1 MTCDLTIHVIDDDQA
16 ILDSFSLL
24 LKIEGYAVRT
34 YNSALTFLRMIRED
48 ACGCV
53 LTDMHMPEMSG
64 LDLLETLKE
73 RGISL
78 PVVVISGRGS
88 VQLEGAV
95 KELGAFDY
103 FEKPVDV
110 EALLSSVREALTL
123 LGHENCPTQA
133 YQAHTSL

>member
-1 MTCDLTIHVIDDDQA
+1 MTCKPTIHVIDDDQA
-16 ILDSFSLL
+16 ILDSLSLL
-24 LKIEGYAVRT
+24 LKIEGYAVLT
-34 YNSALTFLRMIRED
+34 YNSAPTFLRTIKEH

-88 VQLEGAV
+88 VQIEDAV

-123 LGHENCPTQA
+123 LGHENCPTQE
-133 YQAHTSL
+133 YQVSRSW